1 MVDSLEAE
9 KIVLEGWKKE
19 RATLD
24 AAIAMLESRIGARG
38 IGLGGFPSVSS
49 VDHIAPD
56 TFFRMT
62 IQEAIKKFLKMVGKP
77 ARAATEIVDALNC
90 GGLSVAYPT
99 VYTSLTRLRD
109 KTEVVK
115 AGENWGLDEWYPPA
129 PSRIKSLT
137 GTLIDTEV
145 GVPPAAPVAPE
156 EQKEATFAT
165 LLPSPSRKQVVE
177 DFINKNGPSTRA
189 EILAGTG
196 IPAGTFAYCMRDNPK
211 FIKGEDGKWRNVE

>member
-115 AGENWGLDEWYPPA
+115 AGENW
-129 PSRIKSLT
+129 
-137 GTLIDTEV
+137 
-145 GVPPAAPVAPE
+145 
-156 EQKEATFAT
+156 
-165 LLPSPSRKQVVE
+165 
-177 DFINKNGPSTRA
+177 
-189 EILAGTG
+189 
-196 IPAGTFAYCMRDNPK
+196 
-211 FIKGEDGKWRNVE
+211 